1 MKITTTMARL
11 PDDVA
16 RFRGVGGD
24 EEGWREGCERCA
36 SRLAPA
42 RGECASNMAPPPIIA
57 GRCDGLIEIVME
69 RRKVGNGK

>member
-16 RFRGVGGD
+16 RCRGVGGD

-36 SRLAPA
+36 SRLVPA
-42 RGECASNMAPPPIIA
+42 RGIWASNMAQPPIIA
-57 GRCDGLIEIVME
+57 GLCDRLIEIVME
-69 RRKVGNGK
+69 RK